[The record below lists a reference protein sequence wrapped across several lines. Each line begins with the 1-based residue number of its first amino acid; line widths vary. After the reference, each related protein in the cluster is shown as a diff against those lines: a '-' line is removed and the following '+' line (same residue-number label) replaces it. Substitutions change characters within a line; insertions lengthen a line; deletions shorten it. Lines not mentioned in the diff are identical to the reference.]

1 MSITLSPELQY
12 FIDSQV
18 AQGAFRDQ
26 NELIA
31 EAVRL
36 LRSRQESAEKRAALL
51 ADLEHGE
58 SPLDQGLGEP
68 SLAKTILTEVLQGPK
83 DIESFFNS
91 FQVCPMSSS
100 NQA

>member
-36 LRSRQESAEKRAALL
+36 LRTRQETAEKRAALV
-51 ADLEHGE
+51 ADLEQGIR
-58 SPLDQGLGEP
+58 SLDQGLGEP
-68 SLAKTILTEVLQGPK
+68 TSAKTILTEVLRG
-83 DIESFFNS
+83 
-91 FQVCPMSSS
+91 
-100 NQA
+100 